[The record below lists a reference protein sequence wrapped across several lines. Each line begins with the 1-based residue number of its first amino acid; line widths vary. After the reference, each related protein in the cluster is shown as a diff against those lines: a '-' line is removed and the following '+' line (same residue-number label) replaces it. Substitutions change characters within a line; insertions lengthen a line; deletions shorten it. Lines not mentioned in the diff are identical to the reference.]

1 MREVELSVVYGSS
14 VEKKT
19 LEMRVDA
26 LEVRTRPKLLLSQR
40 NGGVSGL
47 KLGSLN
53 ERIFPQLTQSTG
65 RLQQKYET

>member
-65 RLQQKYET
+65 RLQQNYET